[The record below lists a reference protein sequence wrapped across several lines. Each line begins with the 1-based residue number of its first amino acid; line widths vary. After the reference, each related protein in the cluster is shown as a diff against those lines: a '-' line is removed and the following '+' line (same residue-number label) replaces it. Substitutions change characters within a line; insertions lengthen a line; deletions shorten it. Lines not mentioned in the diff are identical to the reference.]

1 MDYSIYVI
9 SAGRYNNLPF
19 TIEQKNEYIFCV
31 KNGEKLLYEKNGC
44 KNVYETGSLMQSRN
58 AALDMAFSANKICVQ
73 LSDDIKKVTINKN
86 FGTKKEVDLNFA
98 IKEMVGIFNKV
109 KEVYLMGIP
118 PTSNDF
124 YAKNKISK
132 NTFCIGDMLF
142 IKPNNLRFDTSL
154 TLKEDYDY
162 TLQHLEKF
170 GNTFRYQ
177 KFLFEFEHY
186 KNKGGAVDYR
196 TEKEEQKNIRLL
208 FQKWGDKIRL
218 NPKRK
223 NEILI

>member
-1 MDYSIYVI
+1 MMYSVYVI
-9 SAGRYNNLPF
+9 SAGRHDKLPF
-19 TIEQKNEYIFCV
+19 TKKQKQSYIFCV
-31 KNGEKLLYEKNGC
+31 KKGEKKLYQNSGC
-44 KNVYETGSLMQSRN
+44 KNVY
-58 AALDMAFSANKICVQ
+58 
-73 LSDDIKKVTINKN
+73 
-86 FGTKKEVDLNFA
+86 
-98 IKEMVGIFNKV
+98 
-109 KEVYLMGIP
+109 LMGVP

-124 YAKNKISK
+124 FAKNKISK

-142 IKPNNLRFDTSL
+142 IKPNPLRFDTSL

-162 TLQHLEKF
+162 TLQHLHKY

-177 KFLFEFEHY
+177 KYLFEFEHY

-196 TEKEEQKNIRLL
+196 TEKEERKNIMILKS
-208 FQKWGDKIRL
+208 KWGDKVKL